1 MYKVYS
7 MCPGLAHDVLEMI
20 LGDGCKAKQ
29 ITSAPKTEDC
39 VDYKRCESACPIN
52 FF

>member
-1 MYKVYS
+1 